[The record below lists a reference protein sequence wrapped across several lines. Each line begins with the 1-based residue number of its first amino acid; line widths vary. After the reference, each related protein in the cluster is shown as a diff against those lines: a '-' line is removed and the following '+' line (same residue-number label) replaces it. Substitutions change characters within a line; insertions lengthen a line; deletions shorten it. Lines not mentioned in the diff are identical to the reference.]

1 MLCFPRKA
9 FGGKGQR
16 LLGVNA
22 LLPQGVHGGKQQLTS
37 RLRGVFRCS
46 GIPGRLRR
54 VQGILCLPGRLAAH
68 AMACRTEEDVRRL
81 FCIEAPSYWRT
92 HHVPGAESNE
102 SPKRIG
108 AFKANI
114 IGINLVAVLQFAYG
128 SVTGRETLRDS
139 ALTLLE
145 RLPAEDNRYMRN
157 WRNTGVMIRN
167 AFESQALLQLATE
180 YCPAKRC
187 TECPVGRRI
196 LQSISSTE

>member
-68 AMACRTEEDVRRL
+68 AMACR
-81 FCIEAPSYWRT
+81 P
-92 HHVPGAESNE
+92 
-102 SPKRIG
+102 
-108 AFKANI
+108 
-114 IGINLVAVLQFAYG
+114 
-128 SVTGRETLRDS
+128 
-139 ALTLLE
+139 
-145 RLPAEDNRYMRN
+145 
-157 WRNTGVMIRN
+157 
-167 AFESQALLQLATE
+167 LLQLLGTHQRRQGGRHGIQLIGQG
-180 YCPAKRC
+180 PAALFL
-187 TECPVGRRI
+187 I
-196 LQSISSTE
+196 